1 MLCYHS
7 GHIGTA
13 GCAPEFT
20 PEAGTVERFVMR
32 ITVLSLIGT
41 MVLLQCPAFAQDSN
55 GSNLRALAVQ
65 NFMAARTLPH
75 NVEARK
81 LMTASLEED
90 YLRGK
95 RLIRVRS
102 GRVVAF
108 DFNAS
113 DIKTPNDK
121 EFTLE
126 VQSLWADLN
135 EQIFATVYERLK
147 FIKLKED
154 WLANDIEF
162 IRSEPRR
169 RLLPFNVV
177 SEKRGKLALGVAKKF
192 IKGVLNRDPQRA
204 MQSLTQEFQSRFKSQ
219 EELETFLKGPSDPY
233 FTAYELLTLTQKD
246 PKEMEVKLAMISV
259 SKGKRGSK
267 SQEARLVVREGKTD
281 WNVDEFELVK

>member
-1 MLCYHS
+1 VAKFE
-7 GHIGTA
+7 IRIA
-13 GCAPEFT
+13 G
-20 PEAGTVERFVMR
+20 
-32 ITVLSLIGT
+32 LSWICT
-41 MVLLQCPAFAQDSN
+41 MALLQSPAFAQNSS
-55 GSNLRALAVQ
+55 GSDLRALAVEG
-65 NFMAARTLPH
+65 FMAARTLPH

-95 RLIRVRS
+95 RMIRVRS

-147 FIKLKED
+147 FIKLKQD
-154 WLANDIEF
+154 WLANDIDF

-192 IKGVLNRDPQRA
+192 MKGVLNRDPQLA
-204 MQSLTQEFQSRFKSQ
+204 MQSLTQSFQSRFKSQ
-219 EELETFLKGPSDPY
+219 EELENFLKGPSDPY
-233 FTAYELLTLTQKD
+233 FAAYELQTLTQKD
-246 PKEMEVKLAMISV
+246 PKEMEVKLNLVSV

-267 SQEARLVVREGKTD
+267 SQEARLVVREGKSD
-281 WNVDEFELVK
+281 WNIDEFELVK

>member
-7 GHIGTA
+7 CHMDQA
-13 GCAPEFT
+13 GSLPDFT
-20 PEAGTVERFVMR
+20 QEAGTVGKFLIR
-32 ITVLSLIGT
+32 ITVLSSICT
-41 MVLLQCPAFAQDSN
+41 VVLLQFPFLAQNSS
-55 GSNLRALAVQ
+55 GSDFRALAVES
-65 NFMAARTLPH
+65 FMTARTLPH

-90 YLRGK
+90 YSRGK
-95 RLIRVRS
+95 KSIRMRS

-108 DFNAS
+108 DFKAA
-113 DIKTPNDK
+113 DIKSPNDK
-121 EFTLE
+121 EFSVE
-126 VQSLWADLN
+126 VESLWADLN

-147 FIKLKED
+147 FIRLKED
-154 WLANDIEF
+154 WLANDIDF

-177 SEKRGKLALGVAKKF
+177 SEKRGKLALAVAKKF
-192 IKGVLNRDPQRA
+192 MKGVLNRDSQLA
-204 MQSLTQEFQSRFKSQ
+204 MQSLTQSFQSRFKSQ
-219 EELETFLKGPSDPY
+219 EELETFLKGPADPY
-233 FTAYELLTLTQKD
+233 FAAYELQTLTQKD

-267 SQEARLVVREGKTD
+267 SQDARLVVREGKTD

>member
-1 MLCYHS
+1 MAKFL
-7 GHIGTA
+7 I
-13 GCAPEFT
+13 
-20 PEAGTVERFVMR
+20 R
-32 ITVLSLIGT
+32 ITELLFISTVI
-41 MVLLQCPAFAQDSN
+41 LLQSPALAQNS
-55 GSNLRALAVQ
+55 GSSDLRALVVES
-65 NFMAARTLPH
+65 FMAARTLPH

-90 YLRGK
+90 YVRGK
-95 RLIRVRS
+95 RSIRMRS

-108 DFNAS
+108 DFKAA
-113 DIKTPNDK
+113 DIKSPNDK
-121 EFTLE
+121 EFSIE
-126 VQSLWADLN
+126 VESLWADLN

-177 SEKRGKLALGVAKKF
+177 SEKRGKLALAVAKKF
-192 IKGVLNRDPQRA
+192 MKGFLNRDPQLA
-204 MQSLTQEFQSRFKSQ
+204 MQSLTQDFQSRFKSQ

-233 FTAYELLTLTQKD
+233 FAAYELQTLTQRD
-246 PKEMEVKLAMISV
+246 PKEMEVKLILVSV

-267 SQEARLVVREGKTD
+267 SQDARLVVREGKTD

>member
-1 MLCYHS
+1 M
-7 GHIGTA
+7 A
-13 GCAPEFT
+13 M
-20 PEAGTVERFVMR
+20 FVIR
-32 ITVLSLIGT
+32 LTVLSLICT
-41 MVLLQCPAFAQDSN
+41 TALLQFPALGQNSS
-55 GSNLRALAVQ
+55 GSDLRALAVES
-65 NFMAARTLPH
+65 FIAARTLPH

-95 RLIRVRS
+95 RFIRVRS

-108 DFNAS
+108 DFNAAA
-113 DIKTPNDK
+113 IKTPNDK
-121 EFTLE
+121 EFNIE
-126 VQSLWADLN
+126 VESLWADLN

-154 WLANDIEF
+154 WLANDIDF

-192 IKGVLNRDPQRA
+192 MKGVLNRDPQLA
-204 MQSLTQEFQSRFKSQ
+204 MQSLTQDFQSRFKSQ

-233 FTAYELLTLTQKD
+233 FAAYELQTLTQKD
-246 PKEMEVKLAMISV
+246 PKEMEVKLTIVSV